1 MRQAMRFAWTLAA
14 VLFAVPALGDEAPAT
29 TQSGTAAQASPAVTQ
44 AKAAPQS
51 DQGGSSEEAVRTGAP
66 GMEPGDSMSQA
77 KESREDRNER
87 EFAESV
93 WTAP

>member
-1 MRQAMRFAWTLAA
+1 MRQAMRLAWTLAA
-14 VLFAVPALGDEAPAT
+14 IVFAVPALGDEAPA
-29 TQSGTAAQASPAVTQ
+29 
-44 AKAAPQS
+44 AAPASTDAMQTNPTPRT

-77 KESREDRNER
+77 QESRADRDER

-93 WTAP
+93 WTTP